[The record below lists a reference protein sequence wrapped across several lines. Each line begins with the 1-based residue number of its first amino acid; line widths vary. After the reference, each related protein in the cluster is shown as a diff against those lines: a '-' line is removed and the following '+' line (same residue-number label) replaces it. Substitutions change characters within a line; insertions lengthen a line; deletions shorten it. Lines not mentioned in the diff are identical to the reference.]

1 MDHTIDLDHGSR
13 LVLRGV
19 DADGSAANC
28 DLEVLDSDGTRWSAT
43 VLTLEEIS
51 RLMTSY
57 ENTGECLNGSFFACP
72 DLLIVRDGTVAGVE
86 QLVRSLVTTGDHRNE
101 LRPLHD

>member
-1 MDHTIDLDHGSR
+1 MDHTIDLDHGSC

-43 VLTLEEIS
+43 VLTVEEIS
-51 RLMTSY
+51 RIMARH
-57 ENTGECLNGSFFACP
+57 EKTGECLNGSFFACP

-86 QLVRSLVTTGDHRNE
+86 ALVRSLVATGNHRNE
-101 LRPLHD
+101 LRPLRD